1 MKTKMIYI
9 KPFYK
14 EDELR
19 ILLDFPFD
27 SNLISTIR
35 NLPSVRYSGSQKRWH
50 LAYSPDCWNAFK
62 NLNVPYTVV
71 KPIGTTDCAEL
82 LSVNTDIVVDPSEKK
97 LKSYPTAYTVL
108 PRDCKETAADI
119 KPRKGLEII
128 YNDGLFNIVFTYN
141 AEDVKFVKSLNKS
154 YWHSEA
160 RKWVMAG
167 NLYNLKQLQD
177 KYDYWPKEKYQQ
189 IEGIIQMLSDP
200 PVMSIFRSPAY
211 THKCLIQL
219 KGYGVDVDFMK
230 HIPQREFHEEKQIW
244 VIPDETEMINRV
256 IDHYTINGT
265 KIVNRLAKKASNY
278 MKTYSIGERRDY
290 LLNKMPD
297 KYKGILTTYIDTM
310 VRLKYSWNSI
320 KDYTGKFVRFCTYL
334 QDESPANI
342 TADRVNS
349 YLTLICQDTISE
361 SLINSFISAIKFY
374 YTRVI
379 FKTDITIDKIE
390 RPRKSKPLPT
400 VLSIEEIDRMMRMT
414 ENLKHLCIFYAL
426 YGHGMR
432 RGELLALRMEDI
444 HWDRNQLFIKGGK
457 GKKDRYVGLAE
468 ELKGIME
475 LYVEEYKPIYWL
487 FEGQDKMHQYSES
500 SVNAI
505 VRNARLKAK
514 IPRKITPHTLRHSF
528 ATHLMDSGTQ
538 LPYIMEL
545 LGHKDIKTTMIY
557 THITNATATS
567 VRSPLD
573 NLRSLR
579 PKS

>member
-1 MKTKMIYI
+1 MIHIRPYQSNQ
-9 KPFYK
+9 
-14 EDELR
+14 EQR
-19 ILLDFPFD
+19 ILLDFAYD
-27 SNLISTIR
+27 EALISTIKT
-35 NLPSVRYSGSQKRWH
+35 LPSVRYSGSQKQWH
-50 LAYSPDCWNAFK
+50 LAYTPYCWNAFK
-62 NLNVPYTVV
+62 NLNLPYTVV
-71 KPIGTTDCAEL
+71 KPIGTTDYAEL

-97 LKSYPTAYTVL
+97 LKSYPTTPTVL
-108 PRDCKETAADI
+108 PRACKETAADI
-119 KPRKGLEII
+119 KPHNGLEII
-128 YNDGLFNIVFTYN
+128 YNGGKFNVMFPYN
-141 AEDVKFVKSLNKS
+141 KADLELVKSLNKS
-154 YWHSEA
+154 FWNSA
-160 RKWVMAG
+160 AKKWVMAG
-167 NLYNLKQLQD
+167 TLENLQKLHKHF
-177 KYDYWPKEKYQQ
+177 KYWTDEKYKQ
-189 IEGIIQMLSDP
+189 IEGIIQMISDP
-200 PVMSIFRSPAY
+200 PTMSIFRSPAY
-211 THKCLIQL
+211 AKQCLVQL
-219 KGYGVDVDFMK
+219 KGYEVDVDFMK
-230 HIPQREFHEEKQIW
+230 HIPLRDFHKDKNIW
-244 VIPDETEMINRV
+244 VIPDDVEIIKRV
-256 IDHYTINGT
+256 VDYYTVNGT
-265 KIVNRLAKKASNY
+265 KVINRLSKQPSNY
-278 MKTYSIGERRDY
+278 MKNHTIGERRDY
-290 LLNKMPD
+290 LLGKMPV
-297 KYKGILTTYIDTM
+297 KYKEILTVYVDTM
-310 VRLKYSWNSI
+310 VRLKYSWNTI
-320 KDYTGKFVRFCTYL
+320 KDYSGKFVRFCTYL
-334 QDESPANI
+334 KDQSPADI
-342 TADRVNS
+342 TADRVNT
-349 YLTLICQDTISE
+349 YLNLICQDTISE
-361 SLINSFISAIKFY
+361 SLLNAFISAIKFY
-374 YTRVI
+374 YTHVI

-414 ENLKHLCIFYAL
+414 DNLKHLCIFYAL

-432 RGELLALRMEDI
+432 RGELLALRMEDV

-487 FEGQDKMHQYSES
+487 FEGQDKIHQYSES

-573 NLRSLR
+573 NLRNLR